1 MSHWRF
7 ILALMTHNLPPKKAR
22 ISPPFSLPVSGL
34 GFAMA
39 SAETPN
45 LEKIP
50 NSIRRT
56 AGGRVAQ
63 VTNFPADMGP
73 LDRFRYAIRARQYS
87 LRTEDAYVSW
97 LARYIE
103 FNDGRNPA
111 SLSPESVRLFINN
124 LSVEGKCSA
133 STVRQALSAI
143 VFFHSQVLRR
153 DLPWIE
159 GFSTPKQSQHKPVV
173 LSQREVGLII
183 EQLDGTWSLIAQ
195 LLYGSGLRLNEAL
208 SLRVK
213 DLDLDRLE
221 VSVRQGKGKKDRVT
235 CLSALLVNPLK
246 THLKNIKQVWDYDK
260 AMNLPGVYIP
270 DALSRKYKNAGREWA
285 WFYVFPSRK
294 LMIDP
299 RTNIKRRHHVIDQS
313 FTRALKI
320 AVKSSGVAKAVT
332 SHAFRHS
339 FATHLIES
347 GYDIRTVQELLGHAD
362 VSTTQIYTHVLNKGG
377 LGVRSP
383 IDALNK

>member
-1 MSHWRF
+1 
-7 ILALMTHNLPPKKAR
+7 
-22 ISPPFSLPVSGL
+22 
-34 GFAMA
+34 MA
-39 SAETPN
+39 SAENAP
-45 LEKIP
+45 LRLI
-50 NSIRRT
+50 SGDIRRT
-56 AGGRVAQ
+56 AGGGVAK
-63 VTNFPADMGP
+63 VVHFPKDMPVADR
-73 LDRFRYAIRARQYS
+73 LRYAIRARHYS

-97 LARYIE
+97 LMRYIE
-103 FNDGRNPA
+103 FNGKRDPDT
-111 SLSPESVRLFINN
+111 LSPEAVRVFINH

-159 GFSTPKQSQHKPVV
+159 GFSTPKQTMHRPVV

-195 LLYGSGLRLNEAL
+195 LLYGSGLRLNECL

-221 VSVRQGKGKKDRVT
+221 VNVRQGKGKKDRVT

-246 THLKNIKQVWDYDK
+246 AHLKNIKQVWEYDK

-270 DALSRKYKNAGREWA
+270 DALNRKYKNAGCEWA
-285 WFYVFPSRK
+285 WFYIFPSRK
-294 LMIDP
+294 LMVDP
-299 RTNIKRRHHVIDQS
+299 RTDIKRRHHVIDQS

-347 GYDIRTVQELLGHAD
+347 GYDIRTVQELLGHSD